1 MNSTALNILHLHK
14 LNAKDMFNDYL
25 KIKDKW
31 ETIIRNNMDEITH
44 GECIVSVHINKKY
57 DSSITPIVVYRNTND
72 IGIYIYL
79 LNKLF
84 PHLYAC
90 SSIRYKNNELHIDF
104 DILSGDLLLN
114 IFTVYGINNFNML
127 MQFLITYVKRFA
139 YEFSK
144 NRITYNAE
152 LSLNCDTQNPLSL
165 FRCATIFNIK
175 MKCELGISRDDF
187 KNNMKDVDNIYNDE
201 MIIFMLFEKFT
212 ENCDMSN
219 ILEVSSPSPIYI
231 LLYTNLEFNM
241 NHFPISNYLNGCKFY
256 IESKDNSSLT
266 NIIDSVNKIME
277 MSAVK

>member
-1 MNSTALNILHLHK
+1 MNITALSILNLHK
-14 LNAKDMFNDYL
+14 LNAKDMFNDYI

-44 GECIVSVHINKKY
+44 GGCVVSIHINKKY

-104 DILSGDLLLN
+104 DIMSGDLLLN

-187 KNNMKDVDNIYNDE
+187 KNNMKDVDVIYNDD
-201 MIIFMLFEKFT
+201 MIMFMLFEKFT

-219 ILEVSSPSPIYI
+219 MLEVSSPSPIYI
-231 LLYTNLEFNM
+231 LLYTNLGFTMEYI
-241 NHFPISNYLNGCKFY
+241 PISSNLNGCRFY
-256 IESKDNSSLT
+256 IESKDNSLT
-266 NIIDSVNKIME
+266 NIIDSVDKIME
-277 MSAVK
+277 MTAVK

>member
-1 MNSTALNILHLHK
+1 
-14 LNAKDMFNDYL
+14 MFNDYL

-44 GECIVSVHINKKY
+44 GGCVVSIHINKKY

-90 SSIRYKNNELHIDF
+90 YSIRYKNNELHIDF
-104 DILSGDLLLN
+104 DIMSGDLLLN

-152 LSLNCDTQNPLSL
+152 LSLNFDTQNPLSL

-187 KNNMKDVDNIYNDE
+187 KNNMKGVDNVYNDE
-201 MIIFMLFEKFT
+201 MIMFMLFEKFT
-212 ENCDMSN
+212 ENCNMSN
-219 ILEVSSPSPIYI
+219 MLEVSSPSPIYI
-231 LLYTNLEFNM
+231 LLYTNLGFTMEYI
-241 NHFPISNYLNGCKFY
+241 PISSNLNGCRFY
-256 IESKDNSSLT
+256 IESKDNSLT

-277 MSAVK
+277 MNVGK

>member
-1 MNSTALNILHLHK
+1 MNITALSILNLHK
-14 LNAKDMFNDYL
+14 LNAKDMFNDYI

-44 GECIVSVHINKKY
+44 GECIVSIHINKKY

-104 DILSGDLLLN
+104 DIMSGDLLLN

-127 MQFLITYVKRFA
+127 MQFLITYVKRFV

-175 MKCELGISRDDF
+175 MQCALGISRDDF
-187 KNNMKDVDNIYNDE
+187 KNNMKGVDNVYNDE
-201 MIIFMLFEKFT
+201 MIMFMLFEKFT
-212 ENCDMSN
+212 ENCNMSN
-219 ILEVSSPSPIYI
+219 MLEVSSPSPIYI
-231 LLYTNLEFNM
+231 LLYTNLGFTMEYI
-241 NHFPISNYLNGCKFY
+241 PISSNLNGCRFY
-256 IESKDNSSLT
+256 IESKDNSLT

-277 MSAVK
+277 MNVGK